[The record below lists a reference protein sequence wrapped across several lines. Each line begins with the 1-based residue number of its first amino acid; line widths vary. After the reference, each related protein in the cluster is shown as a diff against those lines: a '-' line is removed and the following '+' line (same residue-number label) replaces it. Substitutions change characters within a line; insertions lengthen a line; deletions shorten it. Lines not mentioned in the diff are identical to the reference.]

1 MLDPDSGTIIPD
13 PGKSFGSGF
22 ATLVTCDVHCTGTQ
36 KFFLLFLCLREEDEL
51 YEEDVLE
58 EIEVLDGGE
67 AVGDEEDDGEE
78 EDMSDE
84 ELVELPGGLDQLEAI
99 AEEYAKR
106 EEWLLPFSSH
116 NN

>member
-1 MLDPDSGTIIPD
+1 MKKQFVLYLNPPRST
-13 PGKSFGSGF
+13 F
-22 ATLVTCDVHCTGTQ
+22 AQ
-36 KFFLLFLCLREEDEL
+36 
-51 YEEDVLE
+51 
-58 EIEVLDGGE
+58 
-67 AVGDEEDDGEE
+67 
-78 EDMSDE
+78 DMSDE